1 MKRQR
6 KRGRFSHMCDL
17 CQEYRKL
24 DRQLRIAWT
33 SRTLTR
39 ELLYRLA
46 TQTCYLWAIPHIRTF
61 QKRPFFYI
69 VSTQMNVP
77 LPDEIEPLFH
87 EPFFHE
93 RKGTGHNGE

>member
-17 CQEYRKL
+17 CREYRKL

-39 ELLYRLA
+39 ELFYQFVERTL
-46 TQTCYLWAIPHIRTF
+46 CLWTILHVRMF
-61 QKRPFFYI
+61 QKRPFFYTLS
-69 VSTQMNVP
+69 VHLNVP
-77 LPDEIEPLFH
+77 LPDEVKPI
-87 EPFFHE
+87 FHE
-93 RKGTGHNGE
+93 RKGTGNNGE